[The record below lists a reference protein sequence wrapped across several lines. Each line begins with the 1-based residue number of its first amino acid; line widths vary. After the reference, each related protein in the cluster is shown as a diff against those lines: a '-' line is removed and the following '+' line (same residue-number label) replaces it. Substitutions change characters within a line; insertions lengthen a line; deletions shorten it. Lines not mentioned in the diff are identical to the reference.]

1 MDQLV
6 YTTLQT
12 KWYKVWGKI
21 LPTRPGG
28 TSKSFLPRR
37 WQTRWSGPRH
47 PGEASALVEI
57 VELDWPAGILLVHD
71 AVTLGPAF
79 CLPAPTFP
87 TRLAARPGTACI
99 RGTDEA
105 LPVANRQYLRDGSES
120 VVAYWV

>member
-1 MDQLV
+1 MRQYLLKGLV
-6 YTTLQT
+6 A
-12 KWYKVWGKI
+12 VS
-21 LPTRPGG
+21 PASTRYY
-28 TSKSFLPRR
+28 R
-37 WQTRWSGPRH
+37 WTNWSTRLYRPNGIQTRWSGPRH